1 MDWIDIKYFN
11 YCKRSCMMA
20 AKSKKVSSNMNTTT
34 NAKHTMTSSGFRS
47 LIRHGAI
54 KTAKQVERKSD
65 TPSCLSRWPSEIK
78 HKQSITNT
86 TTATLNNYKYSNS
99 NMKTLNTRKFAFVTI
114 GFLAVVLLGTVLV
127 NEKGLAVVG
136 EYIGYLAALAILSLA
151 AMDNPRT
158 KKLV

>member
-1 MDWIDIKYFN
+1 
-11 YCKRSCMMA
+11 
-20 AKSKKVSSNMNTTT
+20 
-34 NAKHTMTSSGFRS
+34 
-47 LIRHGAI
+47 
-54 KTAKQVERKSD
+54 
-65 TPSCLSRWPSEIK
+65 
-78 HKQSITNT
+78 
-86 TTATLNNYKYSNS
+86 
-99 NMKTLNTRKFAFVTI
+99 MKTLKTRKFAFVTI